1 MQSNEPKQQRGVLRP
16 EHEVKYGVSVTSRDV
31 NTGDALQ
38 ATCLFCVHFG
48 RQIRSER
55 ARSIATQVKVY
66 EPPFRTDNFV
76 QHNRLHHWDHWIAYS
91 GQDPDAK
98 LVYFPAALIPSTM
111 QIAVAPKRRS
121 AAPAKRPASPEPEP
135 TKKAKPDAI
144 SLVDLLELE
153 RTKYALET
161 DMMKMDLELKNVQ
174 VVLSTMLARQKLVNA
189 GVPRSDIDAMLPLPL
204 PAQRQPT
211 TIARI

>member
-1 MQSNEPKQQRGVLRP
+1 MQQAMESSKPQQRGALRP
-16 EHEVKYGVSVTSRDV
+16 EHEVKYGVSVTSRSAA
-31 NTGDALQ
+31 TGDALQ

-91 GQDPDAK
+91 ARDPDAK
-98 LVYFPAALIPSTM
+98 LVYFPAAPIPSTM

-121 AAPAKRPASPEPEP
+121 TAKRPALPEPEP
-135 TKKAKPDAI
+135 
-144 SLVDLLELE
+144 
-153 RTKYALET
+153 
-161 DMMKMDLELKNVQ
+161 
-174 VVLSTMLARQKLVNA
+174 
-189 GVPRSDIDAMLPLPL
+189 
-204 PAQRQPT
+204 
-211 TIARI
+211 